1 MVGEVSPSRPVG
13 GSKGVGS
20 TGIVSVGDEAPH
32 RRVRHHS
39 EVPVDEHSASD
50 VPSIGSSSPNMRI
63 SERSN
68 SKNLLSSSS
77 KSGSTSDITLAA
89 AAAAAAASP
98 SRASEDDF
106 NTIHMKR
113 LRETYSYF
121 QRIRE
126 DMKLDDDD
134 DDDNDNDNKANL
146 GRDSMRSGVEPSKK
160 LRKASAAWD
169 VLGSMTKAG
178 GFSSGATGRRTFANT
193 VLMATKGKRTHKQE
207 LVSGVKRRACLKI
220 FLHAKPALLTLV
232 LLVKCL

>member
-1 MVGEVSPSRPVG
+1 M
-13 GSKGVGS
+13 
-20 TGIVSVGDEAPH
+20 
-32 RRVRHHS
+32 
-39 EVPVDEHSASD
+39 DEHSASD

-68 SKNLLSSSS
+68 SKGIYCRQVLRVAVL
-77 KSGSTSDITLAA
+77 SDITLAA